1 MNYLI
6 PLRWFREQNITSRC
20 IEIREVVQIPI
31 FKHDVLIIGAGLAGL
46 RVAIQLAE
54 TNDVAI
60 LTKVHPLRSHSV
72 AAQGGINA
80 SLGEGDSWEQHAFDT
95 VKGSD
100 YLADQDVVEIL
111 AKEAPRAVI
120 ENERWGT
127 AFSRTEEGKIAQ
139 RPFGGAMFPR
149 TCYAT
154 DRTGHNLLHTTFEQA
169 LRVGVKFY
177 NEWFVT
183 SLVRE
188 NDRVCGLTALEI
200 SSGEVYGFMG
210 KAIVIATGGFGRVY
224 SHSTNAVINT
234 GDGCAL
240 ALRIG
245 TPLKDMEFIQFHPTT
260 LFGSSILMSEG
271 ARGEGGYLVNALG
284 ERFMDKYAPKKMEL
298 APRDIVARA
307 IQTEINEGRGF
318 EDQYIHLDLRHL
330 GREKI
335 LEKLPG
341 IRDISIYFAGVDPI
355 DEPIPI
361 RPGQHYSMGGVH
373 CDKYGSTPITGLYAV
388 GETACMSVHGANRLG
403 GNSLLETLVF
413 GRIVGQKIAEYLP
426 SAKEPSST
434 SVDTEVFNIRHKLQ
448 VLLLKEKGEIP
459 SEIREVMG
467 DTMDHFVGVFRK
479 ESDLK
484 AALTMIRELKDRVN
498 NVYVGHSDKRFNY
511 SLLRILELENMLELA
526 EVITVGAL
534 MRRES
539 RGAHWRLDYPERD
552 DENFLK
558 HSLFTKV
565 EDYVKT
571 EFIPINLGMFEVKER
586 TY

>member
-1 MNYLI
+1 
-6 PLRWFREQNITSRC
+6 LRWPKITLY
-20 IEIREVVQIPI
+20 
-31 FKHDVLIIGAGLAGL
+31 KHDVLIIGAGLAGL

-54 TNDVAI
+54 TFDVAI

-149 TCYAT
+149 TCYAA

-177 NEWFVT
+177 TEWFVT
-183 SLVRE
+183 SLVRDGD
-188 NDRVCGLTALEI
+188 NICGLTALDI
-200 SSGEVYGFMG
+200 STGDVQGFVG
-210 KAIVIATGGFGRVY
+210 KAVVIATGGFGRVY
-224 SHSTNAVINT
+224 IHSTNAVINT

-245 TPLKDMEFIQFHPTT
+245 APLKDMEFIQFHPTT

-271 ARGEGGYLVNALG
+271 ARGEGGYLVNAQG
-284 ERFMDKYAPKKMEL
+284 ERFMKKYAPEKMEL

-307 IQTEINEGRGF
+307 IRTEINEGRGF
-318 EDQYIHLDLRHL
+318 NDQYVNLDLRHL
-330 GREKI
+330 GKEKI
-335 LEKLPG
+335 LERLPG
-341 IRDISIYFAGVDPI
+341 IREISIYFAGVDPI
-355 DEPIPI
+355 DAPIPI

-373 CDKYGSTPITGLYAV
+373 CDKYGMTPVTGLYAV
-388 GETACMSVHGANRLG
+388 GEAACMSVHGANRLG

-413 GRIVGQKIAEYLP
+413 GRVVGQKIAENLP
-426 SAKEPSST
+426 DAKQPSST
-434 SVDTEVFNIRHKLQ
+434 CVDDAAFDMRHKLQ
-448 VLLLKEKGEIP
+448 KLMLKDKGESP
-459 SEIREVMG
+459 AEIREVMG
-467 DTMDHFVGVFRK
+467 ETMDRLVGVFRK
-479 ESDLK
+479 EVDLK
-484 AALTMIRELKDRVN
+484 AALTMIRELKERFK
-498 NVYVGHSDKRFNY
+498 NVYIGHSDKRFNY
-511 SLLRILELENMLELA
+511 SLIRILELENMLELA
-526 EVITVGAL
+526 EVITMGAL

-571 EFIPINLGMFEVKER
+571 ELIDVNHGMFEVKER

>member
-1 MNYLI
+1 MTLH
-6 PLRWFREQNITSRC
+6 
-20 IEIREVVQIPI
+20 
-31 FKHDVLIIGAGLAGL
+31 KHDVLVIGAGLAGL
-46 RVAIQLAE
+46 RVAIELAR
-54 TNDVAI
+54 TFDVAI

-80 SLGEGDSWEQHAFDT
+80 ALGEDDTWEYHAFDT

-111 AKEAPRAVI
+111 TKEAPKAVI

-127 AFSRTEEGKIAQ
+127 AFSRTADGRIAQ

-149 TCYAT
+149 TCYAA

-169 LRVGVKFY
+169 LRAGVKLY

-183 SLVRE
+183 SLVR
-188 NDRVCGLTALEI
+188 DGGHVCGLTALNI
-200 SSGEVYGFMG
+200 STGDIHSFVG

-240 ALRIG
+240 AFRIG
-245 TPLKDMEFIQFHPTT
+245 APLKDMEFIQFHPTT

-271 ARGEGGYLVNALG
+271 ARGEGGYLVNAKG
-284 ERFMDKYAPKKMEL
+284 DRFMSNYAPEKMEL

-307 IQTEINEGRGF
+307 IKTEINEGRGID
-318 EDQYIHLDLRHL
+318 DQYVHLDLRHL
-330 GREKI
+330 GKDRI
-335 LEKLPG
+335 LERLPG
-341 IRDISIYFAGVDPI
+341 IREISIYFAGVDPI

-373 CDKYGSTPITGLYAV
+373 CDKHGMTPIEGLYAV
-388 GETACMSVHGANRLG
+388 GEAACMSVHGANRLG

-413 GRIVGQKIAEYLP
+413 GRIIGQRITEYLP
-426 SAKEPSST
+426 IAPNPSST
-434 SVDTEVFNIRHKLQ
+434 SVEDEAFKVRHKLQ
-448 VLLLKEKGEIP
+448 ELLLKDKGESP
-459 SEIREVMG
+459 AEIREVMG
-467 DTMDHFVGVFRK
+467 DTMDRLVGVFRN
-479 ESDLK
+479 EVDLK
-484 AALTMIRELKDRVN
+484 AALTMIRELKGRFK
-498 NVYVGHSDKRFNY
+498 NVYAGHSDKRFNY
-511 SLLRILELENMLELA
+511 SLIRILELENMLDLA
-526 EVITVGAL
+526 DVITMGAL

-552 DENFLK
+552 DANFLK
-558 HSLFTKV
+558 HSLFTKI

-571 EFIPINLGMFEVKER
+571 ELIPVNLGMFEVKER